1 MLTKLKTIS
10 RQVNM
15 NRVAN
20 PYKPLMDSIF
30 RLKRKVTVYRTEH
43 NLFYDSE
50 GTVPP
55 FECCA
60 LYIPPNWGRNKHHV
74 IQLSGPQSDNLEK
87 YLGNLTHEYVHAWQ
101 HEKGIESDD
110 PHDEKSQYIRWEKYL
125 KKYYGITI

>member
-1 MLTKLKTIS
+1 MKRI
-10 RQVNM
+10 
-15 NRVAN
+15 AN

-30 RLKRKVTVYRTEH
+30 HLKKKVTVYRTP
-43 NLFYDSE
+43 NKLFYDNE
-50 GTVPP
+50 GDVPP

-60 LYIPPNWGRNKHHV
+60 LYIPPKWGKNKHHV
-74 IQLSGPQSDNLEK
+74 IQLSGPESETLDK

-101 HEKGIESDD
+101 YEKGVDCTD